1 MKCRL
6 PSNGIMRLVRTNQ
19 RSAADRVQG
28 LRRRSSGQILLLFAI
43 AMVALVSATSMV
55 FDFANLYLQKVKLQS
70 ATDSAALAGAGYLP
84 PMNLSDTR
92 STSTAS
98 SYALSNGVT
107 AAEVQSIVVAGDSN
121 SLTVTTSRNV
131 PAYFAQVLGF
141 KQFIV
146 KASATAGV
154 QTIGK
159 NVSGAMP
166 VGLDDTTTYTKG
178 QSITLHGGGV
188 GPGNW
193 GSLALGCTGASCLQA
208 NLTNGYSGQLS
219 VGDVVN
225 TEPGAT
231 KGPVQKAINDRISNG
246 LAADPGGTWSEHTL
260 TDPRSALVP
269 LVTWGGVNGS
279 ATVPISAFAEVW
291 ISSVSGTD
299 ISAVFIAQVVSGQ
312 AVTGARNA
320 GVLHVA
326 LLQ

>member
-1 MKCRL
+1 MML
-6 PSNGIMRLVRTNQ
+6 IRTNQ
-19 RSAADRVQG
+19 GSAARRVQG
-28 LRRRSSGQILLLFAI
+28 LRKRSSGQVLMLFAI
-43 AMVALVSATSMV
+43 AMVALMAVIALV
-55 FDFANLYLQKVKLQS
+55 FDFANLYLQQMRLQT
-70 ATDSAALAGAGYLP
+70 ATDSAALAGASYLP
-84 PMNLSDTR
+84 TQTSDAQ
-92 STSTAS
+92 STAR

-141 KQFIV
+141 KRFTV
-146 KASATAGV
+146 NASATAGV

-166 VGLDDTTTYTKG
+166 VGLDDSTPYTKG
-178 QSITLHGGGV
+178 EVITLHGGQV

-260 TDPRSALVP
+260 TDPRAALVP

-291 ISSVSGTD
+291 ITSVSGLD
-299 ISAVFIAQVVSGQ
+299 ISVVFIAQVVSGQ

-326 LLQ
+326 LLR